1 MLAAC
6 TPALAHAGG
15 FEIPDTGAR
24 SVGRGGAM
32 AAGVED
38 LTALHYNPA
47 ALAKQRGTTFLY
59 NHNLAFHRASF
70 ERAPLSSEVWGVDR
84 SFARVEDRKKVFPLG
99 LFAVVASDFGLKNW
113 TFAAGIY
120 GPSAVGKHEYPAYGP
135 QSFQLTRMDILL
147 AYYNLAAAWKW
158 RDVFGIGV
166 TVQWVDLVQ
175 MRYALVVDS
184 AAVANLHADP
194 DANSTQ
200 LETELRL
207 KDHTAATALVGLW
220 GKPHRRVELGL
231 SSRVIPVFLK
241 AKGGVA
247 VDKPTLVTRDI
258 AVKMPLVLPAT
269 LRAGIRYVHDVGEGA
284 ARRRWFDLELDAVYE
299 NWSSIKAFELDFDGA
314 ISGQELTDLR
324 IDKRWRDT
332 VSVRLGSDIYALPPY
347 LTVRLGGLYESP
359 TQTNAYTHL
368 DFPAFARGGFGAG
381 LSAGA
386 KGVYATVGYMHIVQQ
401 TRVISES
408 AAKVFQ
414 QRPLAPCPAECG
426 GLSGVPANAGR
437 FRSSFDMLNLGIEFR
452 FAELLAGR
460 KRKRDAAAG
469 NRAPAVS
476 QPHETPAAGDLA
488 PSTQAEDRAGNP
500 AAVQG
505 AGAATAPDPAVGED
519 GTDVGESP
527 AGAPQDPAAPATEPD
542 APPTRTTDSSRS
554 GHRTEGA
561 LGIPNRTIGDVT
573 ALSRNRPL

>member
-1 MLAAC
+1 MLTAS

-70 ERAPLSSEVWGVDR
+70 ERAPLSAEVWGVDR
-84 SFARVEDRKKVFPLG
+84 SFSRVEDRKKVFPLG

-194 DANSTQ
+194 DPNSTQ

-220 GKPHRRVELGL
+220 GKPHRRIELGL

-324 IDKRWRDT
+324 IAKNWRDT

-347 LTVRLGGLYESP
+347 LTVRLGALYESP
-359 TQTNAYTHL
+359 TQTNAYSHL
-368 DFPAFARGGFGAG
+368 DFPAFTRGGFGAG

-401 TRVISES
+401 TRQIGES

-437 FRSSFDMLNLGIEFR
+437 FRSSFDMLNLGIEFC

-460 KRKRDAAAG
+460 KRGRGAADRKRGPAPPTPQTEPAA
-469 NRAPAVS
+469 S
-476 QPHETPAAGDLA
+476 PAAGDLA
-488 PSTQAEDRAGNP
+488 PQAPSGEPAGNSATP
-500 AAVQG
+500 DD
-505 AGAATAPDPAVGED
+505 AGDPTAPASDQDATGETDAAPSDDGSAPASE
-519 GTDVGESP
+519 
-527 AGAPQDPAAPATEPD
+527 PAAPPTHVAEPSQ
-542 APPTRTTDSSRS
+542 PS
-554 GHRTEGA
+554 
-561 LGIPNRTIGDVT
+561 
-573 ALSRNRPL
+573 